1 MNNSIKIRFDK
12 RADSSALQFD
22 QFENRVMCAAHNHVN
37 DSVEV
42 KINNAMPI
50 NEFNLIIDS
59 LCSRIRATN
68 ENCKVSYCNDNITST
83 SDKSGLVIACTY
95 FISIVHKKL

>member
-1 MNNSIKIRFDK
+1 MNKSIKIRFDK
-12 RADSSALQFD
+12 WAESNALQFD
-22 QFENRVMCAAHNHVN
+22 QFENRVMCAARNHVD

-50 NEFNLIIDS
+50 TELNSIFES

-68 ENCKVSYCNDNITST
+68 ENYKVSYSNDYITST
-83 SDKSGLVIACTY
+83 SDKAGLVIACTY
-95 FISIVHKKL
+95 FISIVHKKF